1 MTGPKR
7 VTDKQLA
14 ANRANAQLST
24 GPRTPEGKA
33 AVRYNA
39 LTHGILAKAV
49 IPDALEPYE
58 SHEAFDQLLTTLS
71 NAFSPSN
78 SVEELLVQQVAIIY
92 WRLARLYR
100 AEAGAIARRQDEC
113 AHDLARAARW
123 AERFPS
129 SIPSAADRIRNEH
142 AALHAVLGSPAELRA
157 YMEALDPGF
166 CVVGD
171 DGIHKAAR
179 ERLAALQDR
188 HSDLLA
194 HRQAIEDASRSL
206 PPVDTA
212 LQYARY
218 EGALQRRLD
227 RILSRLERLN
237 RLGGGRRRGSGDA
250 VAPARHIDV
259 TDVDITKNKE

>member
-7 VTDKQLA
+7 VTEKQLA

-49 IPDALEPYE
+49 IPDALKPYE

-71 NAFSPSN
+71 SAFSPAN
-78 SVEELLVQQVAIIY
+78 TIEELLVQQVAVIY

-100 AEAGAIARRQDEC
+100 AEAGAIARSQDKCEY
-113 AHDLARAARW
+113 DLAWAARW
-123 AERFPS
+123 AESFPS
-129 SIPSAADRIRNEH
+129 SVPSAADRIRNELD
-142 AALHAVLGSPAELRA
+142 AVQAVLGSPAELRA
-157 YMEALDPGF
+157 HMEALDLGF

-171 DGIHKAAR
+171 DGIHQAAR
-179 ERLAALQDR
+179 QHLASLQDR
-188 HSDLLA
+188 LSDLLA

-212 LQYARY
+212 LKYARY

-227 RILSRLERLN
+227 RALSRLERLT
-237 RLGGGRRRGSGDA
+237 RRGDRLRGGS
-250 VAPARHIDV
+250 VE
-259 TDVDITKNKE
+259 ITQDQE

>member
-7 VTDKQLA
+7 VTEKQLA

-24 GPRTPEGKA
+24 GPRTPEGRD

-49 IPDALEPYE
+49 IPDALKPYE

-71 NAFSPSN
+71 SAFSPAN
-78 SVEELLVQQVAIIY
+78 PVEELLVQQVAVIY

-100 AEAGAIARRQDEC
+100 AEAGAIARSQDDC
-113 AHDLARAARW
+113 TRDLAH
-123 AERFPS
+123 AEAWSRLFPS
-129 SIPSAADRIRNEH
+129 SIPNAADRIRNEID
-142 AALHAVLGSPAELRA
+142 ALQAVLGSVAELRA
-157 YMEALDPGF
+157 HMETLDPGF

-171 DGIHKAAR
+171 DGIHRAAR

-188 HSDLLA
+188 LSDLLA

-212 LQYARY
+212 LKYARY

-227 RILSRLERLN
+227 RALSRLERLT
-237 RLGGGRRRGSGDA
+237 RLRGGGRGGGGRG
-250 VAPARHIDV
+250 VE
-259 TDVDITKNKE
+259 ITQGRE